1 MIICDNGLT
10 MTIKVW
16 IYKIAYLIVKEK
28 YNTGLPSFGK
38 LRLSESGK

>member
-16 IYKIAYLIVKEK
+16 IYKIAYLVVKE
-28 YNTGLPSFGK
+28 NTTQDCP
-38 LRLSESGK
+38 RLAS